1 MSERVHPDDP
11 CFHDK
16 VRFRLRR
23 CLIPWIE
30 VKRNPY
36 RAAFF
41 WRYRWVSEH
50 CGGKDVLDVPC
61 GMGWGTSQIRGFR
74 SLSGVDLSD
83 EAIREANHRYGTWA
97 HFQCGDMAKLDFAD
111 SSFDVVSCLEGIEHV
126 PVEIGRRF
134 LKESERILR
143 RDGLLLLSSPYC
155 RTMEHSGNP
164 YHVHEY
170 QPEEIEAM
178 LCELFTIE
186 NVITRD
192 VDIMT
197 VLYIR
202 CRRRAA

>member
-1 MSERVHPDDP
+1 ME
-11 CFHDK
+11 
-16 VRFRLRR
+16 
-23 CLIPWIE
+23 
-30 VKRNPY
+30 
-36 RAAFF
+36 
-41 WRYRWVSEH
+41 
-50 CGGKDVLDVPC
+50 
-61 GMGWGTSQIRGFR
+61 
-74 SLSGVDLSD
+74 
-83 EAIREANHRYGTWA
+83 
-97 HFQCGDMAKLDFAD
+97 HFQCGDMGRLEFAD
-111 SSFDVVSCLEGIEHV
+111 ASFDVICCLEGIEHV
-126 PVEIGRRF
+126 PPEIGRRF

-202 CRRRAA
+202 CRRRAAWYRLE